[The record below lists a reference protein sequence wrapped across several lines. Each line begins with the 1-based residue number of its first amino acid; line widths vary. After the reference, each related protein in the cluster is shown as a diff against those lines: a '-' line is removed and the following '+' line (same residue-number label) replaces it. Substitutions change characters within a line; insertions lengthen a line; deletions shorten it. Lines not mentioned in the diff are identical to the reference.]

1 MPVRTGFEGAMS
13 LEFISDDKKG
23 YTTMYATITEDTLSR
38 NAGVPTEY
46 ENSTFYGVNSEG
58 SFIYIT
64 GENDASIN
72 SRSADSSSSMVG
84 LSHGDYVVNS
94 TDGKFFAVVGEV
106 STSDAPDEDFNSP
119 KELIYKSLDDY
130 TTKTNEEYTAAQDNL
145 VLDSNTLVVD
155 DSLELEAFFTYLYR
169 ENQFADVEKGP
180 IDLLRVLPKELK
192 DDFDV
197 DTCTTEDAIDK
208 LFHILTRGS
217 NNYGPLFLTTNPPSY
232 IIVRRKCTYERRNL
246 YHHWHELCCL

>member
-1 MPVRTGFEGAMS
+1 MSFQYHFFNTNSTKQTQHYTLQKGKSLDLNKDGKDDIKYTPLVPVRTGFEGAMS

-46 ENSTFYGVNSEG
+46 ENSTFYGVNSDG

-72 SRSADSSSSMVG
+72 SRSAVDTSNLRG
-84 LSHGDYVVNS
+84 ISHGDYVVNS
-94 TDGKFFAVVGEV
+94 TDGKIFAVVGEV
-106 STSDAPDEDFNSP
+106 SESDDDDFLNAIKELSYTGFDEYKVQEYNSPEDF
-119 KELIYKSLDDY
+119 
-130 TTKTNEEYTAAQDNL
+130 AQDENIK
-145 VLDSNTLVVD
+145 
-155 DSLELEAFFTYLYR
+155 LEQFFTYLYR

-208 LFHILTRGS
+208 LFYILTRGS
-217 NNYGPLFLTTNPPSY
+217 NNKASFS
-232 IIVRRKCTYERRNL
+232 
-246 YHHWHELCCL
+246 

>member
-13 LEFISDDKKG
+13 LEFISDDENG

-38 NAGVPTEY
+38 NAGVPTVY

-72 SRSADSSSSMVG
+72 SRSAVDTSNLRG
-84 LSHGDYVVNS
+84 ISHGDYVVNS
-94 TDGKFFAVVGEV
+94 TDGKIFAVVGEV
-106 STSDAPDEDFNSP
+106 STSDAPDEDFNS
-119 KELIYKSLDDY
+119 
-130 TTKTNEEYTAAQDNL
+130 
-145 VLDSNTLVVD
+145 
-155 DSLELEAFFTYLYR
+155 
-169 ENQFADVEKGP
+169 
-180 IDLLRVLPKELK
+180 PKELK

-217 NNYGPLFLTTNPPSY
+217 NNYGPLFLD
-232 IIVRRKCTYERRNL
+232 
-246 YHHWHELCCL
+246 H